1 VIPLPASYPKF
12 SDIFNMAVSPAS
24 DAQRLSEAEKLAKTD
39 SDKAEAIYKD
49 ILSKPPSTNETSIKN
64 LETALVGLGELY
76 RDARRADD
84 LASLILQTRSA
95 LSSFTKAKT
104 AKLGKDTLV
113 SGLPLKNYS

>member
-1 VIPLPASYPKF
+1 
-12 SDIFNMAVSPAS
+12 MAVSPAS
-24 DAQRLSEAEKLAKTD
+24 DAQRLVEAEKVAKTD
-39 SDKAEAIYKD
+39 SGKAEAIYKD

-104 AKLGKDTLV
+104 AKLGRDIFYLQYAFRDQ
-113 SGLPLKNYS
+113 S